1 MDKPQSPDLRPT
13 VARRIVERLKAG
25 AAPDEGIELFTA
37 GRDRWLKALARDL
50 EDVADGD
57 AKLRIFNGRYGD
69 GKTHL
74 MKLTRHLA
82 LSAGFVTAYVP
93 ISKDVPLSNWSA
105 LYRGLV
111 QSLQTA
117 GRPNQRGL
125 GAVLDPNDR
134 DPAIAA
140 AFDAKAESVRSLTS
154 LHPDFLTAVYRFTT
168 IQGTSVDSAADL
180 LTLRSWFE
188 GQPVARRV
196 LTPLGISRAV
206 EKQDGPRML
215 QSLVGVLRHFG
226 FAGLLLLIDEV
237 ESILSQRSSAVR
249 AVAYENLRLFIDRD
263 VLPTH
268 CLAVF
273 STTPEMFSAPQEGFQ
288 SYPALWS
295 RIRPPDAQD
304 AIDYRATVVDLPR
317 TPPTRDDFSEIGR
330 RIREIHEIGYSWKAE
345 QQVSDGYIASA
356 ALLAA
361 SGELALTYSPTRV
374 FVKLMAEE
382 LDLASQSSDYTA
394 DPARL
399 RRRFQ
404 AVDEALDRDLE
415 QWSEARV

>member
-1 MDKPQSPDLRPT
+1 MGEPQSLELRPP

-37 GRDRWLKALARDL
+37 GRDRWLKALSRDL

-74 MKLTRHLA
+74 MKLTRHMA
-82 LSAGFVTAYVP
+82 LKCGLVTAYVP
-93 ISKDVPLSNWSA
+93 ISKDVPLSNWGA
-105 LYRGLV
+105 LYKGLV

-117 GRPNQRGL
+117 GRPNQHGL

-140 AFDAKAESVRSLTS
+140 TYDSKAESVRSLTS
-154 LHPDFLTAVYRFTT
+154 LHPDFLTAVYRYTT
-168 IQGTSVDSAADL
+168 VQGTSVDTASDL

-188 GQPVARRV
+188 GQPVARKA
-196 LTPLGISRAV
+196 LTPLGITRAI

-249 AVAYENLRLFIDRD
+249 AVAYENLRLFVDRD

-268 CLAVF
+268 SLAVF
-273 STTPEMFSAPQEGFQ
+273 STTPEMFSAPEEGFQ

-295 RIRPPDAQD
+295 RIRPPDAHG
-304 AIDYRATVVDLPR
+304 AIDYRATIVELPK
-317 TPPTRDDFSEIGR
+317 TPPTSDDFSTIGR
-330 RIREIHEIGYSWKAE
+330 RIREIHQVGYDWSA
-345 QQVSDGYIASA
+345 QDQVPDDYIAA
-356 ALLAA
+356 AARLAS

-382 LDLASQSSDYTA
+382 LDLANQSSEYVA
-394 DPARL
+394 DPAPL

-404 AVDEALDRDLE
+404 AVDEALDKDVE
-415 QWSEARV
+415 QWS